1 MLLVVALL
9 SGAVVVLPAAA
20 GSETSPTVKAEDSG
34 VYGEPHR
41 WSPEQTS
48 IAPAGMVTF
57 ANSSATVPH
66 GVIWTS
72 SVAPVCEA
80 SVPVGNGN
88 SKTSWSG
95 SCSFAQA
102 GEYAFYCSYHGP
114 SMHGT
119 VIVSAAGATTTTT
132 APPPA
137 SGGGAAGGNPAS
149 PVEPGSQSVSAV
161 PSPPLAGSALQALK
175 LASVQR
181 GGSVRGSVKVS
192 PAGSGARLE
201 VDVLAKGASLAGAG
215 RAAQVRVG
223 RLVRPSVQAGTV
235 SFTVTLTARARRA
248 LRAHRHLA
256 LAVRISLSPAHG
268 STVRIGRSVVLHP

>member
-20 GSETSPTVKAEDSG
+20 GSETSPTVKAEDSS
-34 VYGEPHR
+34 VYGELHR

-48 IAPAGMVTF
+48 IAPAGTVTF

-80 SVPVGNGN
+80 SVPVGSGN
-88 SKTSWSG
+88 FKTSWSG

-149 PVEPGSQSVSAV
+149 PVEPGSQSVSAL
-161 PSPPLAGSALQALK
+161 PSSPPAGSALQAVK

-181 GGSVRGSVKVS
+181 GGSVRGSVKVA

-201 VDVLAKGASLAGAG
+201 VDLLAKGASLAGAG

-223 RLVRPSVQAGTV
+223 RLVRLSVQAGTA
-235 SFTVTLTARARRA
+235 SFKVALTARARRA

-268 STVRIGRSVVLHP
+268 SAVRIGRSVVLHP

>member
-1 MLLVVALL
+1 MLLLVALL
-9 SGAVVVLPAAA
+9 GCAVVVLPAAA
-20 GSETSPTVKAEDSG
+20 GSETSPTVNAEDSG
-34 VYGEPHR
+34 FYGELHR

-57 ANSSATVPH
+57 VNGSATVPH

-88 SKTSWSG
+88 FKTSWTG

-119 VIVSAAGATTTTT
+119 VIVSAGGTTTTTT

-161 PSPPLAGSALQALK
+161 PSPPLVGSALQALK

-223 RLVRPSVQAGTV
+223 RLVRPSVKAGTV

-256 LAVRISLSPAHG
+256 LAVRISLSQAHG
-268 STVRIGRSVVLHP
+268 SAVRIGRNVVLHA

>member
-1 MLLVVALL
+1 MLLVVVLL

-20 GSETSPTVKAEDSG
+20 GSETSPTVKAEDSSG
-34 VYGEPHR
+34 YGELHR

-72 SVAPVCEA
+72 SIAPVCEA
-80 SVPVGNGN
+80 SVPVGSGN
-88 SKTSWSG
+88 FKTSWSG

-114 SMHGT
+114 SMQGT

-149 PVEPGSQSVSAV
+149 PVEPGSQSMSAL
-161 PSPPLAGSALQALK
+161 PSSPPAGSALRAVK

-181 GGSVRGSVKVS
+181 GGSVRGSVEVS

-201 VDVLAKGASLAGAG
+201 VDLLAKGASLAGAA

-223 RLVRPSVQAGTV
+223 RLVRLSVQAGTA
-235 SFTVTLTARARRA
+235 SFKVALTARARRA

-268 STVRIGRSVVLHP
+268 SAVRIGRSVVLHP

>member
-1 MLLVVALL
+1 
-9 SGAVVVLPAAA
+9 
-20 GSETSPTVKAEDSG
+20 
-34 VYGEPHR
+34 
-41 WSPEQTS
+41 
-48 IAPAGMVTF
+48 
-57 ANSSATVPH
+57 
-66 GVIWTS
+66 
-72 SVAPVCEA
+72 
-80 SVPVGNGN
+80 VGNGN

-114 SMHGT
+114 SMQGT
-119 VIVSAAGATTTTT
+119 VIVSAAVATTTTT

-149 PVEPGSQSVSAV
+149 PVEPGSQSMSAL
-161 PSPPLAGSALQALK
+161 PSSPPAGSALRAVK

-201 VDVLAKGASLAGAG
+201 VDLLAKGASLAGAG

-235 SFTVTLTARARRA
+235 SFKVTLTSRARRV
-248 LRAHRHLA
+248 LRPHRHLA